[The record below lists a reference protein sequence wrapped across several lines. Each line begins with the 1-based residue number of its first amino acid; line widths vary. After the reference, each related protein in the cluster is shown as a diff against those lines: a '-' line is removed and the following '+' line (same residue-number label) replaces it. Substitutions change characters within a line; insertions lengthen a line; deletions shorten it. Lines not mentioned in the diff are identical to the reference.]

1 MSCRISAHVFFAV
14 LVLFLLAV
22 PGAAQVDRATLV
34 GTVSDPSGA
43 VIPGANVEINS
54 TDTGL
59 HRVVT
64 TGPAGNYT
72 FAALPIGNYAIT
84 VSQQGFRNASIKD
97 VRLQVGDN
105 RTLDVSLQIAA
116 DTTAISVEAQ
126 AAVLDRES
134 AAMGN
139 VIGAQQVREIP
150 LNGRSWASLMLLAPG
165 AINTGAGDMGSIRFS
180 GRSND
185 DNNFMYDGVDASGV
199 KDQTMEAELRLVVS
213 TDSIAEFRVNSSLY
227 SAESGS
233 GGGAQINLVS
243 KGGTNEFHGGLF
255 YFVRNDV
262 FDARNPF
269 DTSKQPF
276 RLNQFGANL
285 GGPIIKNRTFFF
297 ANYEGLRQ
305 RLSQTMRADVPSAA
319 FKARATNPGIQP
331 ILAAYPTGNVTTS
344 DPDINRLEIDQSNM
358 WTEDSGSIRVDH
370 RINDNNNLY
379 GRFSTDHGNVD
390 IPATAIP
397 GDRTLT
403 RLVPT
408 HIVLQYQRIFTPT
421 FVNEIKAGVNR
432 EPMRRTSLGPFKQE
446 TINISGF
453 TSLNDNNVAVEAG
466 TSYSLID
473 NVAIARGRHS
483 LKFGGEVRRI
493 HVNVGDPLNAANV
506 VNYSSRP
513 NFLNNVVNDVAVNSG
528 FPMQGTRKWMYMFFM
543 QNDFKVTPELTVNL
557 GLRYEIYGLNSE
569 VRDRYRVFDAW
580 ECKGFCP
587 MGTQWYRPD
596 HNNFDPRVG
605 IAWAPK
611 ALKGR
616 TVIRTGGGIYHGP
629 GQVDDVNTP
638 LDNYISNYSLTRNEA
653 PALSYPLAPYLGM
666 AKEVGITPR
675 SQQRDRSDLYSANW
689 GFSIQQQLVAGFMTQ
704 VAYNASVGKKLFA
717 RLDINRLDLVTRTR
731 MLPTFGRIDEKRY
744 DGNSNFNALQV
755 SLHRRVGRGLNW
767 GTEYMWSHSINDS
780 SVGAGEGARPQNSDC
795 RACDRGNSAQDVRH
809 TFTSNWVYGMP
820 FGKGQKYL
828 TTGPAMRIFGGWEM
842 SGIWTMRS
850 GRPLNI
856 TMSRSTND
864 LPDGNS
870 RDPRPNLVPGVSI
883 YAPGGSTYGMW
894 YNPAAFATP
903 ASRTW
908 GNLGRHVARGPG
920 AGQVDLAL
928 QKVNHITEKKTITL
942 RFEAFNLFNFIQ
954 AANPGST
961 WTSPASFGIVSS
973 GLNRTIGSGTARQLQ
988 LALRFSF

>member
-1 MSCRISAHVFFAV
+1 
-14 LVLFLLAV
+14 
-22 PGAAQVDRATLV
+22 
-34 GTVSDPSGA
+34 
-43 VIPGANVEINS
+43 
-54 TDTGL
+54 L
-59 HRVVT
+59 HRDVK

-84 VSQQGFRNASIKD
+84 ASQQGFKTVALKD

-105 RTLDVSLQIAA
+105 RTLDISMQIAA
-116 DTTAISVEAQ
+116 DTTSISVEAL
-126 AAVLDRES
+126 ASALDRES
-134 AAMGN
+134 STIGN

-165 AINTGAGDMGSIRFS
+165 AVNTGAGDMGSIRFS

-199 KDQTMEAELRLVVS
+199 KDQTMEADLRLVVS

-255 YFVRNDV
+255 EFVRNEI

-285 GGPIIKNRTFFF
+285 GGPIIKNRTFFY

-331 ILAAYPTGNVTTS
+331 ILAAYPIGNLVTS
-344 DPDINRLEIDQSNM
+344 DPDINRYVVDRSNS
-358 WTEDSGSIRVDH
+358 WTEDSGSLRIDH
-370 RINDNNNLY
+370 RFNDNNNLY
-379 GRFSTDHGNVD
+379 ARYSTDNGVVST
-390 IPATAIP
+390 PVTAFE
-397 GDRTLT
+397 GDRENSS
-403 RLVPT
+403 LVPT
-408 HIVLQYQRIFTPT
+408 HFVLQYQRIFTPT
-421 FVNEIKAGVNR
+421 FVNEIKAGINR
-432 EPMRRTSLGPFKQE
+432 EPLNRASLGPFKNE

-453 TSLNDNNVAVEAG
+453 TSLNDNNVAIEAG
-466 TSYSLID
+466 TSYALID
-473 NVAIARGRHS
+473 NVAMSRGRHS
-483 LKFGGEVRRI
+483 IKFGGEIRRI
-493 HVNVGDPLNAANV
+493 HVNVGDPLYASNSV
-506 VNYSSRP
+506 TYP
-513 NFLNNVVNDVAVNSG
+513 NRTTFLNNQVDNVAVNSG
-528 FPMQGTRKWMYMFFM
+528 FPVQGTRKWMYMFFM
-543 QNDFKVTPELTVNL
+543 QNDFKITPELTVNL
-557 GLRYEIYGLNSE
+557 GLRYEVYGVNRE

-587 MGTQWYRPD
+587 MGTPWYTPD

-605 IAWAPK
+605 LAWAPK
-611 ALKGR
+611 ALKGK
-616 TVIRTGGGIYHGP
+616 TVIRTGAGIYHGP
-629 GQVDDVNTP
+629 GQVDDVNTA
-638 LDNYISNYSLTRNEA
+638 LDNFISNYSLTRAEA
-653 PALSYPLAPYLGM
+653 PALSYPLAPYLAQ

-675 SQQRDRSDLYSANW
+675 SMQRDRSDLYSANW

-704 VAYNASVGKKLFA
+704 VAYNASVGKHLFA
-717 RLDINRLDLVTRTR
+717 RVDINRLDLVTRTR

-744 DGNSNFNALQV
+744 DGNSNFNALQI

-767 GTEYMWSHSINDS
+767 GTEYMWSHSINDM
-780 SVGAGEGARPQNSDC
+780 SVGAGEGDRPQNSDC
-795 RACDRGNSAQDVRH
+795 RACDRGNSAQDIRH
-809 TFTSNWVYGMP
+809 TSTSNWVYALP
-820 FGKGQKYL
+820 FGKGQKYVND
-828 TTGPAMRIFGGWEM
+828 GPAARVLGGWEM
-842 SGIWTMRS
+842 SGIWTIRT
-850 GRPLNI
+850 GRTLNI
-856 TMSRSTND
+856 TMSRSSND

-870 RDPRPNLVPGVSI
+870 RNPRPNLVPGASI
-883 YAPGGSTYGMW
+883 YPAGGRTYSNW

-908 GNLGRHVARGPG
+908 GNLGRGIARGPG
-920 AGQVDLAL
+920 AGQVDWSL
-928 QKVNHITEKKTITL
+928 QKVNRITEKKTITL
-942 RFEAFNLFNFIQ
+942 RFEAFNLFNFTQ

-988 LALRFSF
+988 LAMRLSF